1 MNKAVTTTI
10 KASSRASIKV
20 GDNYYTIEY
29 TEERSVPEDCNL
41 DEERTYL
48 WETVNG
54 EVDSQIQDIIEAY
67 GNKKRR

>member
-1 MNKAVTTTI
+1 MSKAVTTSI

-29 TEERSVPEDCNL
+29 TEERSVPEDCNI

-54 EVDSQIQDIIEAY
+54 EVDNQIQDIIEAY
-67 GNKKRR
+67 GNKRRR

>member
-1 MNKAVTTTI
+1 MSKAVTTSI

-54 EVDSQIQDIIEAY
+54 EVDNQIQDIIEAY
-67 GNKKRR
+67 GNKRRR